1 MSTYIASAGSQ
12 PLRQV
17 LFVAIAAAFVLI
29 SIGTW
34 ARVGSPSPSSALAV
48 STVDP
53 LAMMTNAQNLAT
65 SRCDDYS
72 LVF

>member
-12 PLRQV
+12 PLWQV
-17 LFVAIAAAFVLI
+17 LFVAIAAFVLI

-53 LAMMTNAQNLAT
+53 LAMMTNAKNLAT